1 MDNVTTVENIADVMR
16 DYVYYNNVLLNK
28 YHILLDYT
36 LSTETEESHED
47 SLSEVKK
54 HIPDVQIIP
63 IENRDRIPQ
72 DIFHDE
78 DMDGFP
84 QLLDNLEP
92 ILALEKKDKVYSILI
107 KRADMLVF
115 LYEQIRNLAKARNT
129 KAIQA
134 LLDMKDSIYTADAT
148 MLDTLG
154 DMINSK
160 AIEIGWGFSSWPYN
174 KQKIYV
180 IADFLEKCIGMY
192 DFKTTRDLIDK
203 ISELAK
209 APDSAEAKQ
218 FKEAF
223 GIPPSP
229 DYVEKLLSSDECPK
243 AVYLRLYFRDLR
255 VLANIG
261 EAKAIQYMLDEEEK
275 LYTLSVDELSDF
287 MYNLEKSIGLR

>member
-1 MDNVTTVENIADVMR
+1 MDNVTTIENIADVMR

-36 LSTETEESHED
+36 LSTETKESHED

-72 DIFHDE
+72 DIFQDE
-78 DMDGFP
+78 DMDGFS
-84 QLLDNLEP
+84 QLLDNLETV
-92 ILALEKKDKVYSILI
+92 LALEKKDKVYFILI

-115 LYEQIRNLAKARNT
+115 LYDQIRNLAKARNT

-134 LLDMKDSIYTADAT
+134 LLDIKDSIYTADAT
-148 MLDTLG
+148 TLNTIGDT
-154 DMINSK
+154 INLK
-160 AIEIGWGFSSWPYN
+160 ANEIDSGFSSWTHT

-180 IADFLEKCIGMY
+180 IAGVLEQFIWMY
-192 DFKTTRDLIDK
+192 DCKTTKDVMDK
-203 ISELAK
+203 VSELAK
-209 APDSAEAKQ
+209 DPESAEAKQ
-218 FKEAF
+218 FEKAF

-229 DYVEKLLSSDECPK
+229 EYIEGLLSSDECPK
-243 AVYLRLYFRDLR
+243 SMHLRQYFWDIRG
-255 VLANIG
+255 LANMG
-261 EAKAIQYMLDEEEK
+261 EGKAIQYMLDEEEK